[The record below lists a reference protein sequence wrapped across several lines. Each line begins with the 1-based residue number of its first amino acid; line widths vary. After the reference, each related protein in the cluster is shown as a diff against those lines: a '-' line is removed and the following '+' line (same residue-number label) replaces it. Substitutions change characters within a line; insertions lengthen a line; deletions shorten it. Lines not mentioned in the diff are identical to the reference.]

1 VFAFQFVP
9 AVGCGIMNRPA
20 QKQSAQQQ
28 IDIVN
33 GPSGTAFWGPR
44 GVKGTETAGGGYTE
58 RWSIH

>member
-1 VFAFQFVP
+1 
-9 AVGCGIMNRPA
+9 MNRPA

-44 GVKGTETAGGGYTE
+44 GVKGTETAGGGVTRSVGAFIE
-58 RWSIH
+58 AKQDVR